1 VTRLTEVLD
10 IICHCDV
17 TSKGL
22 ARVTGMPEKT
32 ASSRL
37 SALYAMGV
45 IERTPLPYFSRGRP
59 PYLYSIKTG
68 RKA

>member
-1 VTRLTEVLD
+1 MTRLTEVLD

-37 SALYAMGV
+37 SQLYRLGV
-45 IERTPLPYFSRGRP
+45 VSREVIPYDSRGRP
-59 PYLYSIKTG
+59 AYIYSIKTG
-68 RKA
+68 RGA